1 MVAGDFM
8 ISIRKY
14 EKKDFENVRYV
25 CLNSDGGGMKD
36 TLCECILHTFCD
48 YYIEKEP
55 ENCFVL
61 DDNGKAV
68 GYIIC
73 TQDYDTYKE
82 IFDREYLPLNEHLG
96 DLFYNWAKDS
106 TILQNK
112 YKSDYPAHLHI
123 DLLPEYHR
131 QGWGGKLLNTLFE
144 HLKSKGIRGVM
155 LTAGTENINAGNF
168 YKKYGFELLEI
179 YDTDIA
185 FGMKLI

>member
-1 MVAGDFM
+1 M

-14 EKKDFENVRYV
+14 EEKDFEDVRFT
-25 CLNSDGGGMKD
+25 CLNSEGEAPDEDLG
-36 TLCECILHTFCD
+36 EFILHTFCD
-48 YYIEKEP
+48 YYLENEP

-73 TQDYDTYKE
+73 TENYDSYKD
-82 IFDREYLPLNEHLG
+82 IFDREYLPLTEHLG
-96 DLFYNWAKDS
+96 EDKHKWALES

-112 YKSDYPAHLHI
+112 YKDYYPAHMHI
-123 DLLPEYHR
+123 DLLPAYQR

-144 HLKSKGIRGVM
+144 HLRAKGIKGVM
-155 LTAGTENINAGNF
+155 LTAGTSNINAGNF
-168 YKKYGFELLEI
+168 YKKYGFEQLEI
-179 YDTDIA
+179 YETDVA